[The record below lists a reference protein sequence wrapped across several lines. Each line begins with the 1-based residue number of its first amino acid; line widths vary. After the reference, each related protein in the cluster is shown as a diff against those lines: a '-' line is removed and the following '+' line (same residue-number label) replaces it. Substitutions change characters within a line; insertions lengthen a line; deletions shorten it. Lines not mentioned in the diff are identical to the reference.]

1 MDQAAMKSLVE
12 RYVVRHTAKDLEGVM
27 ECFAADAEV
36 WDPADGE
43 PFIGTEAIRGF
54 FGGTHDMAEEFNLAL
69 TGPIACCGP
78 YAAFTMTARVKIGDL
93 RTEIDIVEV
102 MTMNDAGLVADM
114 RAYWSAEDM
123 RIG

>member
-1 MDQAAMKSLVE
+1 MKALVQ
-12 RYVVRHTAKDLEGVM
+12 RYVERHTARDIDGVM
-27 ECFAADAEV
+27 SCFASDASV

-43 PFIGTEAIRGF
+43 PFVGADAIRTF
-54 FGGTHDMAEEFNLAL
+54 FAGTHEMAEQFDLAL

-78 YAAFTMTARVKIGDL
+78 FAAFTMSAKVKIGEM

-102 MTMNDAGLVADM
+102 MTFNDGGLVSEM

-123 RIG
+123 RVS